1 MKELLKNTRNLTFL
15 GVMFGL
21 SIVLLFATMIPGLGA
36 SVAVVMFLP
45 TIITGIIKGP
55 KAGWLMGTAVG
66 IVIMLRAMI
75 APLSVLDPL
84 FINPLVSVV
93 PRMFIGIVSYY
104 VFSLLAKNYTALK
117 KNGKNTARVAIS
129 SALAGAFG
137 MITNTVL
144 VMSALYIFYA
154 SKIVEILGMGFKAF
168 LMIIITSNATVEAIS
183 GAIFTMAII
192 TVYYRTKR

>member
-21 SIVLLFATMIPGLGA
+21 SIVLLFATMIPGFGA
-36 SVAVVMFLP
+36 SIAVVMFLP

-55 KAGWLMGTAVG
+55 KAGWLMGTAIG
-66 IVIMLRAMI
+66 IVIMIRAMI

-93 PRMFIGIVSYY
+93 PRMFIGVVAYY
-104 VFSLLAKNYTALK
+104 VYALVVK
-117 KNGKNTARVAIS
+117 KNKNTAVTAIA
-129 SALAGAFG
+129 SALAGAAG
-137 MITNTVL
+137 MITNTIL

-154 SKIVEILGMGFKAF
+154 SKIADILGVGFKVF
-168 LMIIITSNATVEAIS
+168 LITVISSSSVIEAIS
-183 GAIFTMAII
+183 GAVFTSAII
-192 TVYYRTKR
+192 TVYNKSKKHK